1 MSRESNQN
9 QSRWRRDR
17 DASGDD
23 STNQAEAPGDRD
35 DDRDESAGDQ
45 PRPPQ
50 ACPEPSVDP
59 LPAIADDELSGLP
72 FALERAAIVYYRG
85 CRAVAS
91 AVNRV
96 KEIAAESDEPK

>member
-1 MSRESNQN
+1 MESNQS

-17 DASGDD
+17 NASGDN
-23 STNQAEAPGDRD
+23 SGSQNNELGDRENGRD
-35 DDRDESAGDQ
+35 DSADDE

-59 LPAIADDELSGLP
+59 LPAMADDELSGLP
-72 FALERAAIVYYRG
+72 AALERAAIVYYRG

-91 AVNRV
+91 AVNRI
-96 KEIAAESDEPK
+96 KEIAAEPDEPK